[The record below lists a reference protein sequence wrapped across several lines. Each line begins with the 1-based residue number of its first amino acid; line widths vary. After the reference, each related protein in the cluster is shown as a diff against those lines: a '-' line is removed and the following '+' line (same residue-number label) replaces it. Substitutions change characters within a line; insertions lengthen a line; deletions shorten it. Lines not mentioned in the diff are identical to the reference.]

1 MLDAGGLGVHLAE
14 QVQVDDVVDG
24 DELIQLGDDVHVVGV
39 VNRSAHDVGV
49 LVHVVI
55 QLLGTSSES
64 EDLTAIVQGL
74 VLAVDLAGLGDV
86 HEGVDVHLGVN
97 AQVLQVGL
105 SDQSADGVGHA
116 ADAQLQAGAV
126 GDLRHDQVC
135 HGARRWEARSPAQ
148 GWRGCCPRRHRSRR
162 QC

>member
-1 MLDAGGLGVHLAE
+1 M
-14 QVQVDDVVDG
+14 
-24 DELIQLGDDVHVVGV
+24 HVVGV

-105 SDQSADGVGHA
+105 SD
-116 ADAQLQAGAV
+116 
-126 GDLRHDQVC
+126 
-135 HGARRWEARSPAQ
+135 
-148 GWRGCCPRRHRSRR
+148 
-162 QC
+162 